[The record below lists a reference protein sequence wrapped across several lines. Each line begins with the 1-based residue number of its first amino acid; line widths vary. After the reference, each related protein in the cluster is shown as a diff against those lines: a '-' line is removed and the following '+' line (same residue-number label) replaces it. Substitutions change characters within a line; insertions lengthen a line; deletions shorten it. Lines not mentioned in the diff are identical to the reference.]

1 MTIARNTHRARP
13 GAAGFTLIEIMI
25 AVVIAAL
32 LLAIAVP
39 SYREQTRRG
48 YRSLATT
55 GLMDRAARLERCAAL
70 DPSTGFLATNTA
82 CPVFS
87 SDPNDAAGWVKDEAG
102 NALWEIT
109 ISDRGVTTYTLQ
121 ARPVANTPAA
131 GDTTCAVIQ
140 LTHTG
145 VRSATTSSSGNST
158 AQCW

>member
-1 MTIARNTHRARP
+1 MILIRNTPRARP

-48 YRSLATT
+48 YRSLATA

-70 DPSTGFLATNTA
+70 DPTTGFLATNTA
-82 CPVFS
+82 CPSFPSNVT
-87 SDPNDAAGWVKDEAG
+87 DEAG
-102 NALWEIT
+102 TALWAIT
-109 ISDRGVTTYTLQ
+109 IPTRTVNTYTLQ

>member
-1 MTIARNTHRARP
+1 MTLTRNTPRACP

-55 GLMDRAARLERCAAL
+55 ALMDRAARLERCAAL
-70 DPSTGFLATNTA
+70 DPSTGFLAANTA
-82 CPVFS
+82 CPTFPSNVT
-87 SDPNDAAGWVKDEAG
+87 DEAG
-102 NALWEIT
+102 TALWAIT
-109 ISDRGVTTYTLQ
+109 IPTRTATTYTLE
-121 ARPVANTPAA
+121 ARAA
-131 GDTTCAVIQ
+131 LGSQTVSDPTCKVIR

-145 VRSATTSSSGNST
+145 VRSATNSSGGDST

>member
-1 MTIARNTHRARP
+1 MTLTRNTPRACP

-55 GLMDRAARLERCAAL
+55 ALMDRAARLERCAAL
-70 DPSTGFLATNTA
+70 DPSTGFLAANTA
-82 CPVFS
+82 CPTFPSNVT
-87 SDPNDAAGWVKDEAG
+87 DEAG
-102 NALWEIT
+102 TALWAIT
-109 ISDRGVTTYTLQ
+109 IPTRTATTYTLE
-121 ARPVANTPAA
+121 ARAA
-131 GDTTCAVIQ
+131 LGSQTVSDPTCKVIQ

-145 VRSATTSSSGNST
+145 VRSATNSSGGDST

>member
-1 MTIARNTHRARP
+1 MTIARNTPRARP

-25 AVVIAAL
+25 AVVIATL

-48 YRSLATT
+48 YRSLATAA
-55 GLMDRAARLERCAAL
+55 LMDRAARLERCAAL
-70 DPSTGFLATNTA
+70 DPVNGFNAAA
-82 CPVFS
+82 CPTFPSNVT
-87 SDPNDAAGWVKDEAG
+87 DEAG
-102 NALWEIT
+102 TALWTIT
-109 ISDRGVTTYTLQ
+109 IPTRTATTYTLQ
-121 ARPVANTPAA
+121 ARPVTGTPAA

-145 VRSATTSSSGNST
+145 ARSATNSSSGDST

>member
-1 MTIARNTHRARP
+1 MTLIRNTPRARP

-55 GLMDRAARLERCAAL
+55 ALMDRAARLERCAAQ
-70 DPSTGFLATNTA
+70 DPSTGFLAANTA
-82 CPVFS
+82 CPSFPSYVT
-87 SDPNDAAGWVKDEAG
+87 DEAG
-102 NALWEIT
+102 NDLWKIT
-109 ISDRGVTTYTLQ
+109 DNDISPRTATTYTLQ
-121 ARPVANTPAA
+121 ARPVAGTPAA

-140 LTHTG
+140 LTQTG
-145 VRSATTSSSGNST
+145 ARSATNSSSGNST

>member
-1 MTIARNTHRARP
+1 MTLTRNTPRACP

-55 GLMDRAARLERCAAL
+55 ALMDRAARLERCAAL
-70 DPSTGFLATNTA
+70 DPSTGFLDTNTA
-82 CPVFS
+82 CPTFPSNVT
-87 SDPNDAAGWVKDEAG
+87 DEAG
-102 NALWEIT
+102 NNLWEIT
-109 ISDRGVTTYTLQ
+109 ILPDRTATTYILE
-121 ARPVANTPAA
+121 ARAA
-131 GDTTCAVIQ
+131 LGSQTVSDTTCDTIQ

-145 VRSATTSSSGNST
+145 ARSATNSSGGDST

>member
-1 MTIARNTHRARP
+1 MTIARNTPRARS

-48 YRSLATT
+48 YRSLATA

-70 DPSTGFLATNTA
+70 DPTTGFLATNAA
-82 CPVFS
+82 CPTFPSNVT
-87 SDPNDAAGWVKDEAG
+87 DEAG
-102 NALWEIT
+102 AALWAIT
-109 ISDRGVTTYTLQ
+109 FPNRTDPTTYTLQ

-131 GDTTCAVIQ
+131 GDTVCAVIQ
-140 LTHTG
+140 LTQAG
-145 VRSATTSSSGNST
+145 VRSATNSSSGNTT

>member
-1 MTIARNTHRARP
+1 MTLTRNTPRARP

-70 DPSTGFLATNTA
+70 NPTTGFLAANTA
-82 CPVFS
+82 CPTFPSNVT
-87 SDPNDAAGWVKDEAG
+87 DEAG
-102 NALWEIT
+102 TALWAIT
-109 ISDRGVTTYTLQ
+109 ISDRGVTTYTLK
-121 ARPVANTPAA
+121 AHPVPNTPAD
-131 GDTTCAVIQ
+131 GDTTCDTIQ

-145 VRSATTSSSGNST
+145 ARSATNSSGGDST